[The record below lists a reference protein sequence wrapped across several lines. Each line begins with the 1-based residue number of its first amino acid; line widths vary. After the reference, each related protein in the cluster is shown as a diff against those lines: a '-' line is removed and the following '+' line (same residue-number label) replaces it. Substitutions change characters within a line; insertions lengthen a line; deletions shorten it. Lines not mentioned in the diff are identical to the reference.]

1 MKPMPVAKTQS
12 WSHLLLGGGDPM
24 DQIGV
29 LDANLGHVQRDV
41 SEIKSDQRRAGDK
54 LDDMNGRLDSLRDKI
69 DEVGGDANKR
79 IDAVADKVTGART
92 DITTQLE
99 NVRKEISTEVNVVR
113 ADLSQLRGELYVV
126 QTSVAAAKVWTLS
139 LQLTIAAGLLAVMAH
154 GFKWL

>member
-12 WSHLLLGGGDPM
+12 WSHIRLLLGGGDPM

-99 NVRKEISTEVNVVR
+99 NVRKEI
-113 ADLSQLRGELYVV
+113 
-126 QTSVAAAKVWTLS
+126 
-139 LQLTIAAGLLAVMAH
+139 
-154 GFKWL
+154 

>member
-1 MKPMPVAKTQS
+1 
-12 WSHLLLGGGDPM
+12 M